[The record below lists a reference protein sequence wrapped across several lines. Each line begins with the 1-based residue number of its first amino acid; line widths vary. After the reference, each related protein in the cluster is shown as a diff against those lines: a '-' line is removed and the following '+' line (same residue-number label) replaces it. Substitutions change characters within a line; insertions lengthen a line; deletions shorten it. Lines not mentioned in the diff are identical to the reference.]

1 MLLVKI
7 ANPKIANLVVMIPNQ
22 VSEIIAYLATIFIT
36 VDAVQSFNEAINL
49 KNVLVK
55 ITERNETVSVIK
67 KRLEI
72 VEAFINED
80 IKDLQGRILDKLEIQ
95 QERKSEKKT
104 KKAMHIE
111 AIIRKNLSIT
121 EEKIR
126 GLSEKI
132 SLYMDKLEGVPFR
145 GSEDTEHLKL
155 EFKEYINKLRMH
167 ESRIHN
173 TENNVY
179 IKSIKILRRN
189 PNAKAKKYEEAMN
202 EIKNLDKELNDK

>member
-1 MLLVKI
+1 
-7 ANPKIANLVVMIPNQ
+7 MIPNQ

-179 IKSIKILRRN
+179 IKSIKILKIIHN
-189 PNAKAKKYEEAMN
+189 
-202 EIKNLDKELNDK
+202 IT

>member
-1 MLLVKI
+1 
-7 ANPKIANLVVMIPNQ
+7 MIPNQ

-202 EIKNLDKELNDK
+202 EVKNLDKDLKEK

>member
-1 MLLVKI
+1 
-7 ANPKIANLVVMIPNQ
+7 
-22 VSEIIAYLATIFIT
+22 
-36 VDAVQSFNEAINL
+36 
-49 KNVLVK
+49 
-55 ITERNETVSVIK
+55 
-67 KRLEI
+67 
-72 VEAFINED
+72 
-80 IKDLQGRILDKLEIQ
+80 
-95 QERKSEKKT
+95 
-104 KKAMHIE
+104 MHIE

-202 EIKNLDKELNDK
+202 EVKNLDKELNDK

>member
-1 MLLVKI
+1 MERIFHVRYWDYSDKPFNINGHICLLSSLAWGIFSVLLVKI

-121 EEKIR
+121 EE
-126 GLSEKI
+126 
-132 SLYMDKLEGVPFR
+132 
-145 GSEDTEHLKL
+145 
-155 EFKEYINKLRMH
+155 YINKLRMH

-202 EIKNLDKELNDK
+202 EVKNLDKELNDK

>member
-1 MLLVKI
+1 
-7 ANPKIANLVVMIPNQ
+7 MIPNQ

-132 SLYMDKLEGVPFR
+132 SLYMDKLEGVPFS

-202 EIKNLDKELNDK
+202 EVKNLDKELNDK